1 MSNNLPD
8 LPDEERPVDPAV
20 ESLFADPQLDDERP
34 VPFDEEDD
42 VALEIESQD
51 LGS

>member
-8 LPDEERPVDPAV
+8 LPDEERPADPAA
-20 ESLFADPQLDDERP
+20 ESLFADPLLDDERP
-34 VPFDEEDD
+34 VPLDEEDD